1 VSAAQSSGSSETVL
15 IIFALIIFSALR
27 RTYNMHRGT
36 RFSMGRTILFL
47 VIYAAI
53 GLIFSTTSFYEG
65 APILLTPIY
74 AIVLI
79 GAAVASYIY
88 SDRRITFWRRP
99 DGAIYFRGGVIIYL
113 IYLMGLI
120 IRLTIDYVVIG
131 PDVFSYT
138 PGLVLTGTS
147 LYATIAT
154 DLLLMFGV
162 GLLLGRNLRVL
173 RRYRRIERGEDT
185 IPDTPSPLG
194 SESGSAPPSYTESGA
209 P

>member
-36 RFSMGRTILFL
+36 RFSTGRTILFL
-47 VIYAAI
+47 FIYAAI
-53 GLIFSTTSFYEG
+53 GLIFSATSFYEG
-65 APILLTPIY
+65 IPVLLAPIY
-74 AIVLI
+74 VLVLA

-113 IYLMGLI
+113 IYLVGLI

-138 PGLVLTGTS
+138 PGLVLTGTA
-147 LYATIAT
+147 LFATVAT

-162 GLLLGRNLRVL
+162 GLLLGRNFRVL
-173 RRYRRIERGEDT
+173 KRYRRIERGEDA

-194 SESGSAPPSYTESGA
+194 SETGSAPPGYPASGT

>member
-36 RFSMGRTILFL
+36 RFSTGRTILFL
-47 VIYAAI
+47 FIYAAI
-53 GLIFSTTSFYEG
+53 GLIFSATSFYEG
-65 APILLTPIY
+65 IPVLLAPVY
-74 AIVLI
+74 VLVLA

-113 IYLMGLI
+113 IYLVGLI

-138 PGLVLTGTS
+138 PGLVLTGTA
-147 LYATIAT
+147 LFATVAT

-162 GLLLGRNLRVL
+162 GLLLGRNFRVL
-173 RRYRRIERGEDT
+173 KRYRRIERGEDA

-194 SESGSAPPSYTESGA
+194 SETGSAPPGYPASGT